1 MRRNHNKETI
11 IQAGLEIVLQRGFNG
26 TGVEAILKHANVPRG
41 SFYNFFSSKEEFG
54 LAIIDNFAEQLDDIM
69 QAALGDVSLAPL
81 KRIRNCFD
89 KFIEIVETNNCNGG
103 CLLANLSLEMADT
116 CESFRQRLDEAWH
129 HWAMAFAAVLLEA
142 QNAKTISADLDPD
155 MLAENMITSY
165 EGALLRAKV
174 KKSTEPLKN
183 FVHLYFDTFLTQK
196 EENL

>member
-11 IQAGLEIVLQRGFNG
+11 IQAGLEIILQRGFNG
-26 TGVEAILKHANVPRG
+26 TGVEAILKRANVPRG

-54 LAIIDNFAEQLDDIM
+54 LAIIDDFAEQLNDIM
-69 QAALGDVSLAPL
+69 QTALGDTSLDPL
-81 KRIRNCFD
+81 KRIKNCFE

-116 CESFRQRLDEAWH
+116 CETFRHRLDEAWH
-129 HWAMAFAAVLLEA
+129 HMAMAFTSVLLEA
-142 QNAKTISADLDPD
+142 QKGKTISAELDPE
-155 MLAENMITSY
+155 MLAENLVSSY

-183 FVHLYFDTFLTQK
+183 FVHLYFDNFLSQRK
-196 EENL
+196 EET

>member
-1 MRRNHNKETI
+1 MRRRHSKDTI

-26 TGVEAILKHANVPRG
+26 TGVEAILKHANVPKG
-41 SFYNFFSSKEEFG
+41 TFYNFFSSKEEFG
-54 LAIIDNFAEQLDDIM
+54 IAIIDNFAEQLDDII
-69 QAALGDVSLAPL
+69 QTVLNDVSLKPL
-81 KRIRNCFD
+81 KRIKNCFE

-116 CESFRQRLDEAWH
+116 CEPFRQRLDEAWQ
-129 HWAMAFAAVLLEA
+129 HWVLAFSGVLLEA
-142 QNAKTISADLDPD
+142 QKEKTISADFDPE

-183 FVHLYFDTFLTQK
+183 FIHLYFDKFLTQR
-196 EENL
+196 EEEI

>member
-1 MRRNHNKETI
+1 MRRSHSKDTI

-26 TGVEAILKHANVPRG
+26 TGVEAILKHANVPKG
-41 SFYNFFSSKEEFG
+41 SFYNFFSTKEEFG

-69 QAALGDVSLAPL
+69 QSVLKDDTLNPL
-81 KRIRNCFD
+81 KRIRKCFE
-89 KFIEIVETNNCNGG
+89 KFIDIVETNNCNGG

-116 CESFRQRLDEAWH
+116 CEPFRQRLDEAWQ
-129 HWAMAFAAVLLEA
+129 HWAMAFSAVLLEA
-142 QNAKTISADLDPD
+142 QKEKTISADLDPE

-183 FVHLYFDTFLTQK
+183 FIHLYFDKFLTQRD
-196 EENL
+196 EE